1 MFHSMIIFFS
11 SLESKE
17 PCATCLIRSMHKR
30 ENNWQIGAQSVRWTW
45 TIKMEHNANEIIW
58 KNYIR
63 IPAAMT
69 RHFAPPIFS
78 QSLFSNFVTLHV
90 CFFHPSEAFRPDK
103 SIVYTLCSNSDHFV
117 FCYTCGRIIFF
128 LCFLISATCER
139 LTSDSSP
146 IPISLMRKNQKKIN
160 VPVAISVSRG
170 LWFTYSYTELLLG
183 VSYQW
188 NIQHVAPAGR
198 SKFMRMSSLKKE
210 SEC

>member
-30 ENNWQIGAQSVRWTW
+30 ENNWQIGAQTVRWTW

-103 SIVYTLCSNSDHFV
+103 SIVYTLSNSDHFV

-128 LCFLISATCER
+128 FVLLYFCNMW
-139 LTSDSSP
+139 TSYFRFFSHPNLLNEEKSE
-146 IPISLMRKNQKKIN
+146 KIN